1 MSESATAK
9 ALPKAEIYYSKQG
22 PTPTVEVVVPYGT
35 TLAQVTALHDVI
47 SRQAIAKISPRGCQ
61 QCTSGA
67 HLTIR
72 EKLEE
77 VIQVELPRVAGK

>member
-47 SRQAIAKISPRGCQ
+47 SRQAIAKISPRGNSWCIV
-61 QCTSGA
+61 CGNA
-67 HLTIR
+67 ACGLR
-72 EKLEE
+72 RDCRWWC
-77 VIQVELPRVAGK
+77 VMAVVG